1 VDFIKMDLREIGWG
15 DVDCI
20 DLAEHSDHWK
30 TEMKLLMFEYS
41 SMAAEVVAS
50 EEGLLPIELVIT

>member
-1 VDFIKMDLREIGWG
+1 MWTALIWLSIVTSGALGKR
-15 DVDCI
+15 
-20 DLAEHSDHWK
+20 A
-30 TEMKLLMFEYS
+30 MKLLIFEYS